1 MNMKTSLIITGDSQ
15 AGQRAI
21 DDLRKSFDQMA
32 AASRGAIAPQR
43 ELANAEAELARG
55 ATGAAGSI
63 EKEAQAL
70 RESARAANDN
80 AQAHARAAQARVQA
94 GGTIVTSAA
103 QQRAAMQSLG
113 AQLNDFSTQ
122 VLGGVSPMV
131 AFTQQSGQV
140 AYAMSGM
147 GGVAGTVGR
156 FLAGPFGSL
165 VLIGATVLGTLA
177 ARLFDTAD
185 AGASAE
191 KGLYAAARA
200 TDALA
205 SSTNAAAREQENF
218 NRLRAAAQSL
228 DPAVKREKDLNNSLA
243 DRAKLLVEINRIRQQ
258 LSRRDLTDDQRRDL
272 YGRLDRFRNGDPGDP
287 NKINLAALDQGIA
300 AARANNATLS
310 AREQALKDRQAASQ
324 ARSEATRLRSANAR
338 AVANDNFAS
347 GIQGDISR
355 IAAEFQ
361 GLPTYVDK
369 ARAATAKLDEDIR
382 KLEQRKPPNFKQLI
396 ADANAAKQA
405 IQDSITRPFDDFVQ
419 RQQESLA
426 VGRLLAAGREDE
438 ASALRDIYQLQQQI
452 GPLTE
457 DQRAT
462 VLDLARQE
470 TAINDALE
478 KRRELIGN
486 YSTALSQIRGDLTS
500 LLSGQSSVGDFFASY
515 KKTFQQL
522 QGKLLAENLFGD
534 AFRQLQDF
542 VEGRTGVTAAVDV
555 MSSEAA
561 RAGSSAGRLADAL
574 DAAAGRVVGASPA
587 GGGLEPY
594 TQAGNLPP
602 ATVADLL
609 RQVPI
614 AGGGLDNDTQGAPI
628 EVLGINPN
636 GVNKLSA
643 SEFLQKTNDKLA
655 GNLTGVLDKQFGT
668 KFFSE
673 NLAKPISG
681 ALTGYATAGPVGAA
695 LGALKDLKGL
705 PAGLQKGLS
714 KGLEGAQTGTMVAG
728 IGKALGIKMSSTGA
742 QIGGAI
748 GSALP
753 IPGGQIIGSIIG
765 GLAGG
770 LFGSTPKGSATITG
784 TGAKDVSVTGSEK
797 YRTTL
802 GAAADTIQGNLDRIA
817 QALGG
822 DATGAFSVSIGIRDG
837 KYRVDPTG
845 AGRTKK
851 GKGVVDYGKDG
862 AEAAVAAATADAIAD
877 GAIEGLSRAV
887 QQAIKSSP
895 NLDKSIAEA
904 LKVQDVEL
912 VLGGIGAVME
922 RQFRDQERQA
932 KERVRIATQ
941 YGFDV
946 VAIEKKNAEERAA
959 LAEKLLQSQVGSL
972 QNLVDELTRGSL
984 FEGSG
989 ADQRTA
995 LLSAIDTAKADL
1007 AAGKDGA
1014 GDKLADLLGQ
1024 LNSVSKDY
1032 YGSTGQFAADR
1043 SMILDQAR
1051 TAIADSNARIAAAQ
1065 SSSASDPALATT
1077 NQALDENNDQNA
1089 QMLTKQDEII
1099 ALLSRLGGGG
1109 GGGSPASGG
1118 SAIGFSEL
1126 FNMARTK

>member
-1 MNMKTSLIITGDSQ
+1 MNMKTSLIITGDSETAQ
-15 AGQRAI
+15 AAVDDLKKSVDNLDATNAKAKSGAGQLSGAVGQI
-21 DDLRKSFDQMA
+21 DRSARSSASSAAALSGALRNTELSSRGAALGQTALA
-32 AASRGAIAPQR
+32 AASGASTVALDALGVSAFTVEAILTGGLSIALTAAIGFLGGFAQGLFDGSSASNDQEKAAASLTVQLK
-43 ELANAEAELARG
+43 ELNAALD
-55 ATGAAGSI
+55 
-63 EKEAQAL
+63 KETK
-70 RESARAANDN
+70 S
-80 AQAHARAAQARVQA
+80 HFAAQVAALGHAESLRDLAVQA
-94 GGTIVTSAA
+94 VETRKRLLETAIIAQRNADDPALASND
-103 QQRAAMQSLG
+103 QQRAFLVDNQNAADQKV
-113 AQLNDFSTQ
+113 A
-122 VLGGVSPMV
+122 VLQ
-131 AFTQQSGQV
+131 AE
-140 AYAMSGM
+140 
-147 GGVAGTVGR
+147 
-156 FLAGPFGSL
+156 LD
-165 VLIGATVLGTLA
+165 A
-177 ARLFDTAD
+177 AKRDLAD
-185 AGASAE
+185 AQRAVRT
-191 KGLYAAARA
+191 AR
-200 TDALA
+200 
-205 SSTNAAAREQENF
+205 RPF
-218 NRLRAAAQSL
+218 
-228 DPAVKREKDLNNSLA
+228 V
-243 DRAKLLVEINRIRQQ
+243 DR
-258 LSRRDLTDDQRRDL
+258 
-272 YGRLDRFRNGDPGDP
+272 
-287 NKINLAALDQGIA
+287 GIA
-300 AARANNATLS
+300 AATDPKARENNGYDLKVAQLNLRRDSMSENEYARQRIALDRAHAAALDALDVSQKRSTQS
-310 AREQALKDRQAASQ
+310 ARAHSAAQRQ
-324 ARSEATRLRSANAR
+324 SANTNR
-338 AVANDNFAS
+338 AA
-347 GIQGDISR
+347 
-355 IAAEFQ
+355 AAELRDAFEDYVTQQQ
-361 GLPTYVDK
+361 G
-369 ARAATAKLDEDIR
+369 A
-382 KLEQRKPPNFKQLI
+382 LE
-396 ADANAAKQA
+396 
-405 IQDSITRPFDDFVQ
+405 
-419 RQQESLA
+419 
-426 VGRLLAAGREDE
+426 VGRLLIEGRQVE
-438 ASALRDIYQLQQQI
+438 ASALRDVISLERQR

-486 YSTALSQIRGDLTS
+486 YSQALSQIRGDLTS
-500 LLSGQSSVGDFFASY
+500 LLSGQSSIGDFFASY

-587 GGGLEPY
+587 GGGTISPEL
-594 TQAGNLPP
+594 QAGLS
-602 ATVADLL
+602 T
-609 RQVPI
+609 PI
-614 AGGGLDNDTQGAPI
+614 AFNWLNADGSAQLPDTEGKPI
-628 EVLGINPN
+628 TVEGINPN
-636 GVNKLSA
+636 GVTKLTA
-643 SEFLQKTNDKLA
+643 MEYLQRTNTKLA
-655 GNLTGVLDKQFGT
+655 ENLTGALDRQLGT

-681 ALTGYATAGPVGAA
+681 ALTGAITAGPVGAA
-695 LGALKDLKGL
+695 LGAIKDLKGL
-705 PAGLQKGLS
+705 PEGVKTSLS
-714 KGLEGAQTGTMVAG
+714 KGFEGAQTGTTVAG
-728 IGKALGIKMSSTGA
+728 IGKALGIKMSSTGS
-742 QIGGAI
+742 QLGGAI

-784 TGAKDVSVTGSEK
+784 SGQKDVAITGSEK

-822 DATGAFSVSIGIRDG
+822 DASGAFAVSIGIRDG

-851 GKGVVDYGKDG
+851 GNGVVDFGKDG

-887 QQAIKSSP
+887 QQAIKGSP

-912 VLGGIGAVME
+912 LLGGIGAVME
-922 RQFRDQERQA
+922 KQFRDQERQA
-932 KERVRIATQ
+932 KERVRIAAQ

-959 LAEKLLQSQVGSL
+959 LAEKLAQSQVGSL

-995 LLSAIDTAKADL
+995 LLGAIDTAKADL

-1014 GDKLADLLGQ
+1014 GDKLADLLTQ

-1051 TAIADSNARIAAAQ
+1051 SAIADSNARIAAAQ
-1065 SSSASDPALATT
+1065 AGSTSDPALATT

-1099 ALLSRLGGGG
+1099 ALLQRFGGGG
-1109 GGGSPASGG
+1109 GGVPPASGG
-1118 SAIGFSEL
+1118 SSIGFSEL

>member
-1 MNMKTSLIITGDSQ
+1 MNMKTSLIITGDSDTAQ
-15 AGQRAI
+15 AAVNDLKKSVDALNGSAGKAKPAAAELGGAVNSI
-21 DDLRKSFDQMA
+21 DRSARSSAASSAALSGALKNTERSTRGAALAQGAMA
-32 AASRGAIAPQR
+32 AATGASTVALDALGVSAFTVEAILTGGLSIALTAAIGFLGGFAQGLFDGSYASGEQEKAAASLTVQIKELNDALEKETKSHFSAQIAALGHAEQLRNLALQAVETRKRLLETAIIAQRNTDDPNLAANDLQRGLLEQDKRNADARVLDLQG
-43 ELANAEAELARG
+43 ELAKANADL
-55 ATGAAGSI
+55 
-63 EKEAQAL
+63 KEAQ
-70 RESARAANDN
+70 R
-80 AQAHARAAQARVQA
+80 
-94 GGTIVTSAA
+94 
-103 QQRAAMQSLG
+103 
-113 AQLNDFSTQ
+113 
-122 VLGGVSPMV
+122 GV
-131 AFTQQSGQV
+131 
-140 AYAMSGM
+140 
-147 GGVAGTVGR
+147 R
-156 FLAGPFGSL
+156 
-165 VLIGATVLGTLA
+165 
-177 ARLFDTAD
+177 
-185 AGASAE
+185 
-191 KGLYAAARA
+191 
-200 TDALA
+200 LA
-205 SSTNAAAREQENF
+205 SRPF
-218 NRLRAAAQSL
+218 
-228 DPAVKREKDLNNSLA
+228 V
-243 DRAKLLVEINRIRQQ
+243 DR
-258 LSRRDLTDDQRRDL
+258 
-272 YGRLDRFRNGDPGDP
+272 
-287 NKINLAALDQGIA
+287 GIA
-300 AARANNATLS
+300 AATDPRAKENNAYDFKVERLNMRRDSLS
-310 AREQALKDRQAASQ
+310 DAEYARQRIALDRAHAAALDALDASQ
-324 ARSEATRLRSANAR
+324 QRSTRSANAH
-338 AVANDNFAS
+338 S
-347 GIQGDISR
+347 
-355 IAAEFQ
+355 AAQ
-361 GLPTYVDK
+361 
-369 ARAATAKLDEDIR
+369 RRSAATNKAAATELR
-382 KLEQRKPPNFKQLI
+382 
-396 ADANAAKQA
+396 DA
-405 IQDSITRPFDDFVQ
+405 FDDYVT
-419 RQQESLA
+419 QQQGALEI
-426 VGRLLAAGREDE
+426 GRLLLDGRQAE
-438 ASALRDIYQLQQQI
+438 ASALRDVIGLERQR
-452 GPLTE
+452 GPLSSE
-457 DQRAT
+457 QLAT
-462 VLDLARQE
+462 VVALNQQE
-470 TAINDALE
+470 EAINDALE

-486 YSTALSQIRGDLTS
+486 YSQALSQIRGDLTS
-500 LLSGQSSVGDFFASY
+500 LLSGQSSAGDFLSNY

-587 GGGLEPY
+587 GGGIIPPEL
-594 TQAGNLPP
+594 QAGL
-602 ATVADLL
+602 TT
-609 RQVPI
+609 PI
-614 AGGGLDNDTQGAPI
+614 AFNWLNADGSAQMPDTEGKPI

-643 SEFLQKTNDKLA
+643 SEFLQKTNDKLS
-655 GNLTGVLDKQFGT
+655 GNLTGALDKQFGT

-1024 LNSVSKDY
+1024 LNSVSRDY

-1109 GGGSPASGG
+1109 GGDSPASGG